1 MDEADTTVARPARKP
16 ARRRTASAA
25 AVAATRAA
33 ARLPGAEDMQGEL
46 FGFDREATPRLA
58 GFAPVVRGDARLLI
72 LGSFPGEASLAAGQ
86 YYANPRNHFWRVMGR
101 LLAEPL
107 DEMPYATRIKRL
119 RARRVALWDVAASC
133 RREGSLDAAIRDLQ
147 ANAFERLLGRAPGIA
162 AVAFNGKTA
171 GRFAPALQA
180 HGLRTYVL
188 PSTSPAN
195 AQMAFDEKLAA
206 WAALRE
212 DGWL

>member
-1 MDEADTTVARPARKP
+1 MPRAS
-16 ARRRTASAA
+16 RRAVPQAALAA
-25 AVAATRAA
+25 ARAA
-33 ARLPGAEDMQGEL
+33 ATLRGPTGDQGEL
-46 FGFDREATPRLA
+46 FGFDREAAPRLE

-86 YYANPRNHFWRVMGR
+86 YYANPRNHFWRILGV
-101 LLAEPL
+101 LLNEPL
-107 DEMPYATRIKRL
+107 DELPYAARLKRIK
-119 RARRVALWDVAASC
+119 ARRIALWDVAASC

-180 HGLRTYVL
+180 HGLRTYVM

-195 AQMAFDEKLAA
+195 AQLGFDDKLAA